1 MALTKQQELA
11 INECGKNIIVS
22 AGAGSGKTKVLT
34 ERVFD
39 RISNPK
45 YKWNIDEMLVLTF
58 TNAAAANMKLRIR
71 NKINQN
77 ENNLL
82 SQEERRKQLNKI
94 DSSFIMTFDAYAQF
108 LVKKYHQVLGV
119 DKNIK
124 IVDTN
129 IIKNKTYELINEI
142 FINEYKT
149 KNKEFIKLINDFC
162 IKDDFN
168 LREKII
174 EINNKLNTIYGRD
187 SYINNYKNN
196 FYNEGTINSLLNQYN
211 DQILLKIITINN
223 YLNDLSCYVENYK
236 DYFIGIDN
244 LLNSKT
250 YDEIR
255 ENCNVDHSKRM
266 MGQEEEARNI
276 KSKITDLIE
285 EIKEMCL
292 FSKDELKTQI
302 INTESNTLYLLKLS
316 QLLNNK
322 IKEFKKENNMYE
334 FSDIFEMAIELV
346 DKHDD
351 IRIEIKNSFKEVL
364 IDEYQDTNDL
374 QEEFISRIENNNV
387 YMVGDIK
394 QSIYRFRNANPN
406 LFNIKFNNY
415 ENNQGGIA
423 LQLSSNFRSR
433 KEVLDSIDDIFSRV
447 MDGNVGGADYVKKH
461 KMTADNSD
469 FNDKDKLGNQSNK
482 TEILSYVYDSDSKKE
497 YPFNELD
504 QVQIEAFII
513 AKDIKEKIETGFKV
527 SSREITVDEN
537 GHEIESANTRPVEYK
552 DFSILIDRGT
562 NFDTFKQ
569 ILTYCGIPAD
579 IQSDEKM
586 DESDLITVI
595 RAAFKLI
602 CTIKQ
607 EKFDYDFKYAYMSL
621 ARSFVIE
628 MLDSTLYEIVTENS
642 YKNSDLYKKI
652 ETIINNIE
660 SKTINDVLTEII
672 EKFDIYQNLY
682 KIGDVQDNFVKID
695 YLYQLGNSLNE
706 VGYNYSEFND
716 YLINVFD
723 SNNDDTI
730 KFKTQKD
737 NRNAVIIT
745 NIHQSKGLEYNVC
758 YYPLLTV
765 KFNKQDL
772 GEQFVFNK
780 DLGLIIPTMIENKGL
795 KQTII
800 KDIFKNQYLKEDLS
814 ERIRLFYV
822 ALTRAKEKMIL
833 ICPLEDKTS
842 DGTIISDD
850 QRLTI
855 GCYKDLL
862 DMIYEDVS
870 KYVKEINF
878 DDYKDFFNKDYQLYT
893 KDIFKQIPKTTK
905 KINVKKQ
912 INIKPEVI
920 KDESY
925 SKDAGLI
932 NEQTLNKMELGSKIH
947 YYLQTL
953 DLKNPN
959 YELIE
964 DKYIELIKSFINS
977 DLMKN
982 ISNGKEYK
990 EYEFI
995 YIDNNEKKHGFIDLL
1010 IEYLD
1015 HFDIIDYKTK
1025 NIDDEHYDQQLNGY
1039 RKYIESISN
1048 KPVECYLYSIMDKS
1062 YRKVEK

>member
-162 IKDDFN
+162 IKDDFS

-223 YLNDLSCYVENYK
+223 YLNDLSYYVENYK

-351 IRIEIKNSFKEVL
+351 IRIEIKNSFKEIL

-433 KEVLDSIDDIFSRV
+433 KEVLDNINLIF
-447 MDGNVGGADYVKKH
+447 NH
-461 KMTADNSD
+461 
-469 FNDKDKLGNQSNK
+469 L
-482 TEILSYVYDSDSKKE
+482 
-497 YPFNELD
+497 
-504 QVQIEAFII
+504 
-513 AKDIKEKIETGFKV
+513 
-527 SSREITVDEN
+527 
-537 GHEIESANTRPVEYK
+537 
-552 DFSILIDRGT
+552 
-562 NFDTFKQ
+562 
-569 ILTYCGIPAD
+569 
-579 IQSDEKM
+579 
-586 DESDLITVI
+586 
-595 RAAFKLI
+595 
-602 CTIKQ
+602 
-607 EKFDYDFKYAYMSL
+607 
-621 ARSFVIE
+621 
-628 MLDSTLYEIVTENS
+628 
-642 YKNSDLYKKI
+642 
-652 ETIINNIE
+652 
-660 SKTINDVLTEII
+660 
-672 EKFDIYQNLY
+672 
-682 KIGDVQDNFVKID
+682 
-695 YLYQLGNSLNE
+695 
-706 VGYNYSEFND
+706 
-716 YLINVFD
+716 
-723 SNNDDTI
+723 
-730 KFKTQKD
+730 
-737 NRNAVIIT
+737 
-745 NIHQSKGLEYNVC
+745 
-758 YYPLLTV
+758 
-765 KFNKQDL
+765 
-772 GEQFVFNK
+772 
-780 DLGLIIPTMIENKGL
+780 
-795 KQTII
+795 
-800 KDIFKNQYLKEDLS
+800 
-814 ERIRLFYV
+814 
-822 ALTRAKEKMIL
+822 
-833 ICPLEDKTS
+833 
-842 DGTIISDD
+842 
-850 QRLTI
+850 
-855 GCYKDLL
+855 
-862 DMIYEDVS
+862 
-870 KYVKEINF
+870 
-878 DDYKDFFNKDYQLYT
+878 
-893 KDIFKQIPKTTK
+893 
-905 KINVKKQ
+905 
-912 INIKPEVI
+912 
-920 KDESY
+920 
-925 SKDAGLI
+925 
-932 NEQTLNKMELGSKIH
+932 
-947 YYLQTL
+947 
-953 DLKNPN
+953 
-959 YELIE
+959 
-964 DKYIELIKSFINS
+964 
-977 DLMKN
+977 
-982 ISNGKEYK
+982 
-990 EYEFI
+990 
-995 YIDNNEKKHGFIDLL
+995 
-1010 IEYLD
+1010 
-1015 HFDIIDYKTK
+1015 
-1025 NIDDEHYDQQLNGY
+1025 
-1039 RKYIESISN
+1039 
-1048 KPVECYLYSIMDKS
+1048 
-1062 YRKVEK
+1062 